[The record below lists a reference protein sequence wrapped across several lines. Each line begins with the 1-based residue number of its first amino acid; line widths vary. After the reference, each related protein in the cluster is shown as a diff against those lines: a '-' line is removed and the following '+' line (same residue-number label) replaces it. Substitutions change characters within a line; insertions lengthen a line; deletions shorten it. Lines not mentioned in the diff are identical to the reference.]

1 MTHKIVY
8 PFTAIIGQDLM
19 KLGLILNAINPA
31 IGGMLIRGMKGTG
44 KSTAVRALADILP
57 QIEYIKSC
65 SFNCNPQDQKEMC
78 HSFFPAAKT

>member
-19 KLGLILNAINPA
+19 KLALILNAVNPK
-31 IGGMLIRGMKGTG
+31 IGGVLIRGMKGTA

-57 QIEYIKSC
+57 EI
-65 SFNCNPQDQKEMC
+65 
-78 HSFFPAAKT
+78 